1 MSIQKSELQFIS
13 IQREMGFRP
22 ERRDCVRNTAKKNN
36 GSIRR
41 RRKRKQLL
49 RRWIRIGTSVAFA
62 ALFAVVFQNLD
73 LFMETSAENKK
84 IEIEEMMAEEQ
95 YPQELQKLL
104 EENEESYDF
113 VENYANR
120 KDYMGKPIDLSGDY
134 QAGSVP
140 LLMQWDKRWGYDL
153 YGESMIGLAGCGPAC
168 MTMAYLYH
176 TGDLTVN
183 PREVAE
189 FAQEK
194 GYHTTEGTSWDFWT
208 SGAKELGLYGEVVSL
223 SETVMKSVLD
233 SGGLLVCSMSAGDF
247 TTGGHYILLRGYDE
261 NGFFVNDPN
270 RRSNSERQW
279 DFDTLA
285 SQMKNLWGIYSLS
298 E

>member
-1 MSIQKSELQFIS
+1 
-13 IQREMGFRP
+13 
-22 ERRDCVRNTAKKNN
+22 
-36 GSIRR
+36 
-41 RRKRKQLL
+41 
-49 RRWIRIGTSVAFA
+49 
-62 ALFAVVFQNLD
+62 
-73 LFMETSAENKK
+73 
-84 IEIEEMMAEEQ
+84 
-95 YPQELQKLL
+95 
-104 EENEESYDF
+104 
-113 VENYANR
+113 
-120 KDYMGKPIDLSGDY
+120 
-134 QAGSVP
+134 
-140 LLMQWDKRWGYDL
+140 
-153 YGESMIGLAGCGPAC
+153 MIGLAGCGPTC

-208 SGAKELGLYGEVVSL
+208 LGAKELGLYGEVVSL

>member
-95 YPQELQKLL
+95 YPQELQKL
-104 EENEESYDF
+104 
-113 VENYANR
+113 
-120 KDYMGKPIDLSGDY
+120 G
-134 QAGSVP
+134 
-140 LLMQWDKRWGYDL
+140 
-153 YGESMIGLAGCGPAC
+153 
-168 MTMAYLYH
+168 
-176 TGDLTVN
+176 
-183 PREVAE
+183 
-189 FAQEK
+189 
-194 GYHTTEGTSWDFWT
+194 
-208 SGAKELGLYGEVVSL
+208 
-223 SETVMKSVLD
+223 
-233 SGGLLVCSMSAGDF
+233 
-247 TTGGHYILLRGYDE
+247 IL
-261 NGFFVNDPN
+261 
-270 RRSNSERQW
+270 
-279 DFDTLA
+279 
-285 SQMKNLWGIYSLS
+285 
-298 E
+298 